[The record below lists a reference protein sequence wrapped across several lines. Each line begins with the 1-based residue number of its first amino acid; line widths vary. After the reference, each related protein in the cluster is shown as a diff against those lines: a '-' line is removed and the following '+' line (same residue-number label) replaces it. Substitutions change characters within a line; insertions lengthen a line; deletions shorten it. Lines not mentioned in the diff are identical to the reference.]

1 MQVSEE
7 TPSSQLTHWKI
18 FSCSTVHRQQLR
30 MNLMDG
36 AACVTSGTQ
45 GSYTM
50 GQEIF
55 RTQLIHHST
64 SSSPPP
70 SSSPSPSPAP
80 LSGSP
85 PTRNRVR
92 KGEDEPPALLL
103 PRHSQQPRRQQANGV
118 DVRHGVHDGQR
129 TDGRARAGV
138 KAGGPSPRA
147 VRISLTRHPRI
158 ADGNELC
165 IHGWQ
170 VQREHSQCHTL
181 DHETG
186 AYA

>member
-92 KGEDEPPALLL
+92 KGEDEPLHFYFHDIVSSRADNKQMALMFGTVFMMDNALTEGPEPA
-103 PRHSQQPRRQQANGV
+103 SKMA
-118 DVRHGVHDGQR
+118 
-129 TDGRARAGV
+129 GRAQG
-138 KAGGPSPRA
+138 
-147 VRISLTRHPRI
+147 L
-158 ADGNELC
+158 
-165 IHGWQ
+165 
-170 VQREHSQCHTL
+170 
-181 DHETG
+181 
-186 AYA
+186 YASAS